1 MISNTLFPLIIFACM
16 FDEVLIVVVSPCGL
30 NVMLSSFTN
39 VAVNV
44 LVVVT
49 VIVTRLNLITVMCAS
64 IKRII

>member
-1 MISNTLFPLIIFACM
+1 MIS
-16 FDEVLIVVVSPCGL
+16 IVVASPCGL

-49 VIVTRLNLITVMCAS
+49 VHVIVTRLNLITVTCAS

>member
-1 MISNTLFPLIIFACM
+1 MIS
-16 FDEVLIVVVSPCGL
+16 IVVASPCGL